1 MSDELQWIERAKR
14 GDARAF
20 EELVR
25 LHQKPVY
32 GMAMRMLHDHG
43 GADEIA
49 QRTFLRAW
57 DGIAAFEGRS
67 SMRTWLLT
75 ICMNLCRNHARD
87 HARFVR
93 DPQAHLDGRSE
104 DAVGS
109 ERLESEQ
116 RAERM
121 RAGVARLP
129 ERQRQVVELRVFQS
143 LPFKEIAEALGITE
157 NSAKVSFHHAVQSL
171 KESVG

>member
-1 MSDELQWIERAKR
+1 MDDELQWIERARR

-32 GMAMRMLHDHG
+32 GMAMRMMQDHG
-43 GADEIA
+43 SADEMA

-57 DGIAAFEGRS
+57 DGLAAFEGRS
-67 SMRTWLLT
+67 SLRTWLLT
-75 ICMNLCRNHARD
+75 ICMNLCRNHHRD

-93 DPQAHLDGRSE
+93 DPQKHLEAGGE
-104 DAVGS
+104 EAVGS
-109 ERLESEQ
+109 SRLEEAQ
-116 RAERM
+116 RNERV

-129 ERQRQVVELRVFQS
+129 ERQRQVVELRVFGS

-157 NSAKVSFHHAVQSL
+157 NSAKVSFHHAVKSL